1 MQIVFLSCVFTIIS
15 LFHWSHVNAQVKEG
29 VLEGVSK
36 ARPGSNS
43 AVRDAMKSDAER
55 EAQNPPVRGFSQKDV
70 GVIGGS
76 GENGVGIYGHNDS
89 ATKPAAIIQNWG
101 TGDHLI
107 IGNEKSP
114 SVRIDHTGDIYVR
127 GKKVGQKGEKG
138 DKGDAG
144 PAGAD
149 GKTGA
154 IGPQGPA
161 GPPAHTIAACAP
173 TQACNCSGRTVTR
186 MNGYCVV
193 TSDNGGCENKT
204 ETGCCVVCAA
214 Q

>member
-1 MQIVFLSCVFTIIS
+1 MKVVFPSCVFVIIS
-15 LFHWSHVNAQVKEG
+15 LFHWPHVNAQVKEG

-36 ARPGSNS
+36 ARPGSTS
-43 AVRDAMKSDAER
+43 AVRDAMKNDAER

-70 GVIGGS
+70 GVVGGS
-76 GENGVGIYGHNDS
+76 GESGVGIYGYNDS
-89 ATKPAAIIQNWG
+89 KTKPAAIIQNWG

-114 SVRIDHTGDIYVR
+114 SVRIDHSGDIFVR

-138 DKGDAG
+138 DTGDPG
-144 PAGAD
+144 PAGRD

-154 IGPQGPA
+154 AGPQGPA

-173 TQACNCSGRTVTR
+173 TQACNCSGRMITR
-186 MNGYCVV
+186 LSGYCVV
-193 TSDNGGCENKT
+193 TSDAGGCENKT
-204 ETGCCVVCAA
+204 ETGCCAVCAA